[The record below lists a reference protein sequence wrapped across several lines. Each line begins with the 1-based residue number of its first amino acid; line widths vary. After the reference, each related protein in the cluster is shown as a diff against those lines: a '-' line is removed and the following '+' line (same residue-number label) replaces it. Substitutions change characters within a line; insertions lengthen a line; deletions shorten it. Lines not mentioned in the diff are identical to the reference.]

1 MTQAETLQDAAE
13 YLEKHII
20 AGWVA
25 QGHHMSGAWEDSITT
40 NKVSDNEIEGN
51 ARSYG
56 MIVNFGITPARIPYG
71 GEPTGAKTSKYI
83 QGLFNYFKSKG
94 KSDKDALSFA
104 FATAKVQ
111 KKQGLSTQASRLY
124 SSTGERQNFLQGVID
139 AIGIYLDNMIFD
151 GLNDVIDTQAK
162 EPETQYI

>member
-1 MTQAETLQDAAE
+1 MTETDILKDAAI

-25 QGHHMSGAWEDSITT
+25 QGHHMTGAWEDSI
-40 NKVSDNEIEGN
+40 VSNMVGGNEIEGN
-51 ARSYG
+51 AKSYG
-56 MIVNFGITPARIPYG
+56 AIVNFGVTPAKIPYG
-71 GEPTGAKTSKYI
+71 GQPTGAITSKYI
-83 QGLFNYFKSKG
+83 QGLYNYFKSKG

-111 KKQGLSTQASRLY
+111 KKQGMSTEASRLY

-139 AIGIYLDNMIFD
+139 AIGVYLDNMIFD
-151 GLNDVIDTQAK
+151 GLNNVVNTTTK
-162 EPETQYI
+162 EPEKQYI